1 MVLGIVV
8 SFLSSLVCFWGFYP
22 YPCFCSENTFCD
34 CVIIWSLSSEI
45 TCRHFN
51 IMFQLSSGWKQK
63 RCQQTCAIYSHA
75 LLRIHII
82 NWRPKVGED
91 CSSTLPPHHY
101 LIHWEET
108 TMLDHGRGQ
117 ELWWRRPCTSRWH
130 PQRSASTEMED
141 WKSLVAGLLWYGGRE
156 GEAILTDLWPP
167 MTCILSS
174 AWLWNSNVYSHFFH
188 FRPDDDWTFGWNI
201 GKLFPELK
209 LVTGNFF
216 NYAETNEEPL
226 KVYLCDFFILNFRL

>member
-1 MVLGIVV
+1 
-8 SFLSSLVCFWGFYP
+8 
-22 YPCFCSENTFCD
+22 
-34 CVIIWSLSSEI
+34 
-45 TCRHFN
+45 
-51 IMFQLSSGWKQK
+51 MFQLSSGWKQK
-63 RCQQTCAIYSHA
+63 RCQQHCYLWPCTTEDTRH
-75 LLRIHII
+75 
-82 NWRPKVGED
+82 WKPKVGED
-91 CSSTLPPHHY
+91 CSSPPASSSLY

-141 WKSLVAGLLWYGGRE
+141 WKSLVAGPLWYGGRE
-156 GEAILTDLWPP
+156 GGAILTNLWPP

-174 AWLWNSNVYSHFFH
+174 AWLWIAMFIHTSFTSALMMTE
-188 FRPDDDWTFGWNI
+188 TFGRNI
-201 GKLFPELK
+201 GKLFSELK
-209 LVTGNFF
+209 LITGNLF